1 MADLHSAN
9 TVLEKGLI
17 QRQKKNPNSSSGL
30 FELLLTNHNLPWMAL
45 NPGWQQFG
53 DGVFSKWLSPCKRRE
68 KGPWRNSFLE
78 FGVAELDVPAWS
90 PNLDPIW
97 HHLDELEHQLQVWP
111 RHNPASLMSLEA
123 SAWFQYFADC
133 HRGVEAAAAAK
144 RAPTPY

>member
-1 MADLHSAN
+1 ML
-9 TVLEKGLI
+9 TQCLRKVWY
-17 QRQKKNPNSSSGL
+17 RQKKKKQPLLWLVWITFNQSQSSL
-30 FELLLTNHNLPWMAL
+30 
-45 NPGWQQFG
+45 
-53 DGVFSKWLSPCKRRE
+53 DGAKPRMTTVWRWSLVFSKWLSPCKRRE
-68 KGPWRNSFLE
+68 KGPWRNSFFE